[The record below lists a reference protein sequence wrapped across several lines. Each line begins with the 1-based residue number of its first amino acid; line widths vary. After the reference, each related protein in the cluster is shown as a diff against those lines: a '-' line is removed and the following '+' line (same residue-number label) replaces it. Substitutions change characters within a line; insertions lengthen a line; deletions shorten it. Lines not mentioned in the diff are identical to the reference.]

1 MSTDLCGRN
10 HPDSCTT
17 GLHAF
22 AWNACCYIRN
32 SHDTTVRNII
42 NYLCVEEP
50 RFLLEL
56 STLPQLRFQNIV
68 SNCASTCFVC
78 SSGLQQK

>member
-32 SHDTTVRNII
+32 SHDTTV
-42 NYLCVEEP
+42 
-50 RFLLEL
+50 
-56 STLPQLRFQNIV
+56 
-68 SNCASTCFVC
+68 
-78 SSGLQQK
+78 